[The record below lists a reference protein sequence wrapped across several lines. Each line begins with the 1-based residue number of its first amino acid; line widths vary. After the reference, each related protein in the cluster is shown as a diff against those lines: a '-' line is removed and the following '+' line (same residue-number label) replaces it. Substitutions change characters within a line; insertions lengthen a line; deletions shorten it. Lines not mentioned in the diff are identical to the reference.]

1 MADIQNAVLYKVR
14 FDFNAQAPGQ
24 MSVREGDLL
33 LVPLPWRWGGSP
45 MVPTGWIQ
53 MIKKQ
58 QPGEEGLVPATF
70 VEYFGEELEA
80 RPPTPPLPPQKS
92 KLMGNRNL
100 CHVKVC
106 LIMD

>member
-1 MADIQNAVLYKVR
+1 MALGRV
-14 FDFNAQAPGQ
+14 
-24 MSVREGDLL
+24 SH
-33 LVPLPWRWGGSP
+33 GSNRLDKNDEEAAA
-45 MVPTGWIQ
+45 M
-53 MIKKQ
+53 
-58 QPGEEGLVPATF
+58 EEGLVPATF
-70 VEYFGEELEA
+70 VQYFGEELEA